1 MATDVEMPSSFV
13 YEDLVSKVQTIQN
26 QINEIHL
33 VLIDRWKN
41 EKRKRDELKSR
52 SLVFIDPYGNQTVI
66 KYMDHELI
74 SNIINK
80 YKKDYIPK
88 YLQKWIQIG
97 TIKGN
102 VLTPLNDGELRS
114 NVSAF
119 ADGYQFITYGELTVW
134 IGTYDNSVL
143 QDVVLRV
150 LLTDT
155 LEKIKTRING
165 FGQFNSI
172 ELKACVKN
180 SKEENWN
187 EGRMLKLD
195 DTILSSQLFQDNCV
209 VLAKINEKKVNYHLS
224 LNNHALFLLEEPTDS
239 NNSFRIYVKSL
250 AGKMIQLNSYPDM
263 SILVLK
269 KLVQDKEGIP
279 PDQQRLIFAG
289 KQLEDERTL
298 ADYNIQKESTIHMIL
313 RLRGGMYHF
322 TSGRQDFDSLPY
334 DSVEAIRN
342 VFAFKLKDLKQ
353 NHYASSVELQEFVL
367 QAHSMLFTLYQG
379 IQEFS
384 ASENLPNLKA
394 IISSTTA
401 ENEDSDEYL
410 K

>member
-401 ENEDSDEYL
+401 ENE
-410 K
+410 